1 MSKTQD
7 QTARRRATAD
17 VIAANRP
24 LFEERMQHYYTEMG
38 LGTWTP
44 RLSAEERAAVKAEQA
59 KQAAAEKIKAL
70 AASAG
75 IGVLLVD
82 DPKIE
87 ESIQAA
93 ADGTFEGVE
102 YDWKDES
109 DEAVEAEEQRILGD
123 VSEQAARVAA
133 EAEAYEEDQRRQE
146 DEQAAAEADPNTAP
160 F

>member
-17 VIAANRP
+17 VIAANRA
-24 LFEERMQHYYTEMG
+24 LFEERMQHHYTEMG

-102 YDWKDES
+102 VDWKDEAEDAAS
-109 DEAVEAEEQRILGD
+109 DESTEEK
-123 VSEQAARVAA
+123 AARIAA

-146 DEQAAAEADPNTAP
+146 DEQAAAEADPHTAP